1 MTLFTITEQ
10 ELNSSP
16 VAMVNAKELHQFLE
30 SKQHYTDWLKNRIR
44 KYGFERDVDYLLHKV
59 MMPHSSG
66 AKSAT
71 QCFITVDMAKELSML
86 EANDKGKQARRYFIE
101 CERQSK
107 TTAKILQE
115 HSVLTVAKDMVGLAE
130 LFGYEGNQAK
140 LAADKAVRKT
150 LGVSPLQLL
159 EINLVADERLLT
171 PTQLGKL
178 LGWSGRR
185 MNNQLLVEGF
195 QSKDDLGNW
204 IVTEK
209 GKPFGVLLNVGKAK
223 GDGTPVQQLKWK
235 ESIINAMLLDEM

>member
-1 MTLFTITEQ
+1 MTLLTIIDKEIDSTIV
-10 ELNSSP
+10 P
-16 VAMVNAKELHQFLE
+16 MVNAKELFEFLE
-30 SKQHYTDWLKNRIR
+30 SKQHFSDWLKNRIH

-59 MMPHSSG
+59 MIQHPSG

-86 EANDKGKQARRYFIE
+86 EANEKGKQARRYFIE
-101 CERQSK
+101 CEKQLK
-107 TTAKILQE
+107 VTTKIIQE
-115 HSVLTVAKDMVGLAE
+115 NSVLTVTKDMLGLAE

-150 LGVSPLQLL
+150 LGISPLELL

-185 MNNQLLVEGF
+185 MNNQLVVEGF
-195 QSKDDLGNW
+195 QYKDELGNW

-209 GKPFGVLLNVGKAK
+209 GKPFGVLLDVGKVK

-235 ESIINAMLLDEM
+235 ETIINSMLLDAL

>member
-1 MTLFTITEQ
+1 MQ
-10 ELNSSP
+10 
-16 VAMVNAKELHQFLE
+16 
-30 SKQHYTDWLKNRIR
+30 
-44 KYGFERDVDYLLHKV
+44 
-59 MMPHSSG
+59 HSSG
-66 AKSAT
+66 DKSAT

-101 CERQSK
+101 CEKQSK
-107 TTAKILQE
+107 TTAKIFQE

-185 MNNQLLVEGF
+185 MNNQLVVEGF

-204 IVTEK
+204 VVTEK
-209 GKPFGVLLNVGKAK
+209 GKPYGVLLDVGKAK
-223 GDGTPVQQLKWK
+223 SNGTPVQQLKWK